1 MSLIDPRTVILLGS
15 IMSGLMSLVL
25 YSLKRSYPPSI
36 KGLGEWSA
44 ALLIVFVGGVLAA
57 GLGKLP
63 DFIAISVARFLVAS
77 GLYFAYVGTQRF
89 FGVTPRVAPWMA
101 LITGVTL
108 VQTWF
113 IFVEPNYHVRLVL
126 ANALT
131 GYLFAMHAYLVLKQG
146 SPTLARVLTIGV
158 LVAMAVI
165 MLMRLVTSF
174 IWPVGNDIFETSP
187 QHVIYVSSFVFC
199 ILLLSISL
207 VLMATERLRTEL
219 EHLATHDS
227 LTSALTRRHM
237 NEACQQELK
246 RCRRH
251 GHSMALLMIDMDHF
265 KAVNDT
271 HGHQTG
277 DQVLI
282 NFVVKVNALL
292 RQPDQLG
299 RFGGEEFVLLLPE
312 TSLEEAGFVAER
324 IRAVCALA
332 GQEPSCT
339 VSIGVTS
346 KQQDSDT
353 VDTLMTRAD
362 AAMYRAKANGRNRVE
377 TA

>member
-1 MSLIDPRTVILLGS
+1 MSLIDPRTVILLGGV
-15 IMSGLMSLVL
+15 MSGLMSLVL
-25 YSLKRSYPPSI
+25 YSLKRSYPASI

-44 ALLIVFVGGVLAA
+44 ALLTVFVGSVLAT
-57 GLGKLP
+57 GHGKLP
-63 DFIAISVARFLVAS
+63 DWVTVTLARFLIAT
-77 GLYFAYVGTQRF
+77 GLYLAYAGSQRF
-89 FGVTPRVAPWMA
+89 FDLTPRMAPWLA

-108 VQTWF
+108 VQAWF
-113 IFVEPNYHVRLVL
+113 TFVDPSYHVRLML
-126 ANALT
+126 ANGLA
-131 GYLFAMHAYLVLKQG
+131 GSLFAAHAYLLLKQG
-146 SPTLARVLTIGV
+146 SPTFGRMLTLGV
-158 LVAMAVI
+158 LVAMLTI
-165 MLMRLVTSF
+165 QLMRLVSAF
-174 IWPVGNDIFETSP
+174 IWPPGNDIFETSP
-187 QHVIYVSSFVFC
+187 QHVIYVTSFVFC
-199 ILLLSISL
+199 ILLFSIST

-271 HGHQTG
+271 YGHQTG